1 MQQKSLPCPHIIH
14 PAWYSGGCQLTLEG
28 PQDAALYQLV
38 LYAIT
43 RTGDV
48 FRFQQ
53 QNTRNFHRQGF
64 LLFSNMKKKVI
75 LSPTLPWTFKDQF
88 SWHKYR
94 ALRLFERRIGQSR
107 LPLNPR
113 GLKITGWFFFSM
125 FSDYSITLELFWY
138 CSAGAIVEQFHI
150 QSPSCLNPS
159 QASNTSQ
166 QIKVSSFNA

>member
-1 MQQKSLPCPHIIH
+1 MVGASKLTMGQKCNREVFPVHISSILHGTLVDASSL
-14 PAWYSGGCQLTLEG
+14 YRVQ
-28 PQDAALYQLV
+28 QDATLYRLV

-53 QNTRNFHRQGF
+53 QNTRNFHCQGF

-75 LSPTLPWTFKDQF
+75 MSPTLPWAFKDQF

-94 ALRLFERRIGQSR
+94 ALRVVDRRIGQSG

-113 GLKITGWFFFSM
+113 GSKSTAWFFFSM
-125 FSDYSITLELFWY
+125 FSDYAITSELFWY

-159 QASNTSQ
+159 QA
-166 QIKVSSFNA
+166 